1 MAKVAKLVYAS
12 FVVRVV
18 VDDTMTEEEIIDRSA
33 IKFKCAVNDELNE
46 NIEKVVDDTECP
58 YDAERE
64 K

>member
-18 VDDTMTEEEIIDRSA
+18 VDDTLTEEEIIDRSA

-64 K
+64 N

>member
-64 K
+64 N

>member
-18 VDDTMTEEEIIDRSA
+18 VDDTLTEEEIIDRSA

-46 NIEKVVDDTECP
+46 NIEEVIDDTECP
-58 YDAERE
+58 YDPISDN
-64 K
+64 

>member
-46 NIEKVVDDTECP
+46 NIEKVVDDTEYP